1 MSVVFDLIAR
11 LAECETECLTFSA
24 ASRVIVLN
32 IKLYSQLQNRSDLN
46 MSSRRGETLAP
57 TRSGNK
63 RIAFCFKSTR
73 RTDRE
78 QTSLAANDA
87 RGCFL
92 LHFTAESNLLS
103 DFPLIYSALNQKDVS
118 LSLFSSRLFL
128 FCRSDG
134 AGGRTRGE
142 RRTVRATE

>member
-1 MSVVFDLIAR
+1 MFNLQRGVACHR
-11 LAECETECLTFSA
+11 AEYKTWLT
-24 ASRVIVLN
+24 ASEPFRPQ
-32 IKLYSQLQNRSDLN
+32 YEFTSGGDS
-46 MSSRRGETLAP
+46 P

-87 RGCFL
+87 HSRFL

-118 LSLFSSRLFL
+118 LSLFSSRLFFIL
-128 FCRSDG
+128 SFGWGRREDEGGEDDG
-134 AGGRTRGE
+134 QRDRVKLREE
-142 RRTVRATE
+142 RDE